1 MYVHTQGGNMKNSTL
16 LIRLVTLA
24 FLTLVGLI
32 MCRAGESH
40 AKDQASFAS
49 PDAKNARMV
58 ATQASQNMKVEQGS
72 QEGQNLA
79 GAIASFT
86 KAANQAPDS
95 ADAHFALGE
104 ALARA
109 EHFQEALVR
118 YTLAV
123 TLDPNHAKALYGR
136 SQLCRRMALHAQAYK
151 DLSQLIN
158 LRPGV
163 ADYHYQRGTVLL
175 KLKNITEAYRDF
187 QRAYELDKKYPKP
200 TLLWDKE
207 KETVATKRV

>member
-1 MYVHTQGGNMKNSTL
+1 MKNSTI
-16 LIRLVTLA
+16 LISLVTLV
-24 FLTLVGLI
+24 FLTLIGPI
-32 MCRAGESH
+32 ICRAEETH
-40 AKDQASFAS
+40 AKDRAAFAS
-49 PDAKNARMV
+49 PDYKNALM
-58 ATQASQNMKVEQGS
+58 AAAQANQNMKAGQGP
-72 QEGQNLA
+72 QAGQNLA

-95 ADAHFALGE
+95 ADAHYALGE

-151 DLSQLIN
+151 DLSQLIV
-158 LRPGV
+158 LKPGV

-187 QRAYELDKKYPKP
+187 LRAYELDKKYPKP

-207 KETVATKRV
+207 KETVATKHV

>member
-1 MYVHTQGGNMKNSTL
+1 MKNSTL
-16 LIRLVTLA
+16 LISLLTLA
-24 FLTLVGLI
+24 FLTLVGPI

-40 AKDQASFAS
+40 ANEQASFAS
-49 PDAKNARMV
+49 PDLNNARM
-58 ATQASQNMKVEQGS
+58 AAAQANQNTKAGQGP
-72 QEGQNLA
+72 QAGQNLA
-79 GAIASFT
+79 GTIASFT
-86 KAANQAPDS
+86 KAANQAPNS

-109 EHFQEALVR
+109 ERFQEALVR

-123 TLDPNHAKALYGR
+123 TLDPSHTKALYGR

-151 DLSQLIN
+151 DLSQLIV
-158 LRPGV
+158 LKPGV

-187 QRAYELDKKYPKP
+187 LRAYELDKKYPKP

-207 KETVATKRV
+207 KDTVATKHV